1 MVGDMLGLDIEA
13 VRQMANVLRQQAEEV
28 RATVQDITA
37 QLAETDWMGPDAD
50 QFESEWTGTHAAK
63 LNEIASALDTFAGTA
78 EANAAEQEGT
88 SGSL

>member
-1 MVGDMLGLDIEA
+1 MVGDMLGLDVEA
-13 VRQMANVLRQQAEEV
+13 VREMANTLRMQAEEV
-28 RATVQDITA
+28 RSTVQEITQ
-37 QLAETDWMGPDAD
+37 QLGETDWMGPDAD

-63 LNEIASALDTFAGTA
+63 LNEIASALDTFAGAA